1 MLAQR
6 DPEHVELRA
15 VPAAADVR
23 DEAPAADVVDG
34 RALLGDHDRVHGR
47 EMVSSS
53 TYPFQRATETRASR
67 PIWSASRAT
76 RSARWSRTAPA
87 PLSSPIRDG
96 AEQAELQTGW
106 GCSTPDSST
115 SPPPPLPIRSLFQRC
130 FVVQNWRPCQP
141 GRLRYLIA
149 RAASGPG
156 SNPARVSSS
165 AAAIAAVPAKSWS
178 RAASAPA
185 PGTPSAKSPPFR

>member
-1 MLAQR
+1 MSNCGRFQPPPTFVMKRPPQTWSMVAHCLATMIGCTVGKWCRPRHTPSSAPPRPGPR
-6 DPEHVELRA
+6 DPSGQPRGRHVRPGGLEQLR
-15 VPAAADVR
+15 R
-23 DEAPAADVVDG
+23 RCHHRYE
-34 RALLGDHDRVHGR
+34 
-47 EMVSSS
+47 
-53 TYPFQRATETRASR
+53 
-67 PIWSASRAT
+67 I
-76 RSARWSRTAPA
+76 
-87 PLSSPIRDG
+87 G

-178 RAASAPA
+178 RATSAPA